1 MTRRNHFAVT
11 ESEARDVLLL
21 RAFELSPDATSHWTD
36 DDRSWAS
43 SAAARA
49 IGTGA
54 DGERFAAERARLAVD
69 RLAVREPAIRIA
81 RTIGPWPRRAGW
93 IVPGIAFAVG
103 IAADAIGPSHQIN
116 VLAPP
121 LLAIIA
127 WNLLVYLWIV
137 GRRLALPF
145 LRQARTPIP
154 VLSSWLRRFARQR
167 FRYRQRHSGRRTETA
182 ARWPAQ
188 ALTGFLTDWLQAS
201 APLTGR
207 RVARTLHLSA
217 LAMAA
222 GMLAGLYVRGLALE
236 YRAVWESTFLDA
248 DMVHRLLSVWLIP
261 ASLLTGIGLPDPI
274 RLQEMRL
281 PAGSGE
287 PAAAWI
293 HLHAVT
299 LVLLVIVPRLL
310 LAGYEHVRARRLARG
325 FDLPLTASDPWYAAQ
340 LREYSGERTRMAIV
354 PCHFT
359 PTPAQTD
366 RLQAALDLMSAGGW
380 ELVITPTVA
389 YGAEENAA
397 QALAPVPDPAAVFV
411 WFSAS
416 ATPET
421 ETHGVLLEHLGAG
434 CPPGLDPIA
443 LVDESSFVAR
453 FGGADGSSQRR
464 RTERRQAWRQLFAA
478 TIHSFAFIDADRD
491 EAAAIATEIR
501 PLIQRVNA
509 SSAASVTAPPGERA
523 RSDTAPPVSA

>member
-1 MTRRNHFAVT
+1 M
-11 ESEARDVLLL
+11 
-21 RAFELSPDATSHWTD
+21 
-36 DDRSWAS
+36 
-43 SAAARA
+43 
-49 IGTGA
+49 
-54 DGERFAAERARLAVD
+54 
-69 RLAVREPAIRIA
+69 
-81 RTIGPWPRRAGW
+81 
-93 IVPGIAFAVG
+93 PGIAFAVG

-137 GRRLALPF
+137 GRRLPLPF

-154 VLSSWLRRFARQR
+154 VLSSWLRRFAKQR

-222 GMLAGLYVRGLALE
+222 GMLAGLYIRGLALE

-248 DMVHRLLSVWLIP
+248 GMVRRLLSVWLTP

-274 RLQEMRL
+274 RLQAMRL
-281 PAGSGE
+281 PTGSGE